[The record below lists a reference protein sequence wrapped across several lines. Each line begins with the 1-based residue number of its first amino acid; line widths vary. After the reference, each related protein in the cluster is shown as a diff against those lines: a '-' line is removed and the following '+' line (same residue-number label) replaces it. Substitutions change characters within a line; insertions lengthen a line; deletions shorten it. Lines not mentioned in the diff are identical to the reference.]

1 MKNIKYTLLVIIAIL
16 PIFVCAMEQSLPEET
31 WQKQICPYLEL
42 PSIVALQSTCSLF
55 RNKLGFK
62 LVISP
67 EYARQLSYNS
77 YVFTEFL
84 YVVANKDDQSDEK
97 LFTLLW
103 ENQLEESKEGLIP
116 RNKLPDT
123 IKPFE
128 CFNIE
133 KFKSLSQNNQTII
146 LSDLSD
152 RCFHCIKENDIKAIK
167 VFLLSPLKDD
177 LDRVNKKEESLL
189 EKSCHCSDSTILQLL
204 LDNGVS
210 LMHPHKKHYN
220 IFYYLC
226 ATPGTH
232 PYDKLAVIIKHYV
245 NNDLDIIKNM
255 INQKDEYCIYTP
267 LYGLIFQ
274 FSCCHARLKG
284 RPKIDDVLKI
294 IGMFKKHGLDSTI
307 KIGYEEKESVFEM
320 LERLKPC
327 ILCVQTY
334 CCTKENIE
342 KIKQELEK

>member
-1 MKNIKYTLLVIIAIL
+1 MKNIKYALLVTIAIL

-31 WQKQICPYLEL
+31 WQKQICPYLGL
-42 PSIVALQSTCSLF
+42 SSIVALQSTCSLF
-55 RNKLGFK
+55 RNKLDFK

-67 EYARQLSYNS
+67 EYANKLSYNS

-116 RNKLPDT
+116 HNKLPAE

-133 KFKSLSQNNQTII
+133 KFKSLFQSYQTII

-177 LDRVNKKEESLL
+177 LNRVNKKEESLL

-204 LDNGVS
+204 LDHEAS
-210 LMHPHKKHYN
+210 LMHPHKEHYN
-220 IFYYLC
+220 IFHYLC
-226 ATPGTH
+226 ETPGT
-232 PYDKLAVIIKHYV
+232 DSQNKLAVIIKHCV
-245 NNDLDIIKNM
+245 NNYPAIIKNM
-255 INQKDEYCIYTP
+255 INQKDEYYGYTP
-267 LYGLIFQ
+267 LYQLILM
-274 FSCCHARLKG
+274 FSCCYERVKG
-284 RPKIDDVLKI
+284 RSNIDAVLDI
-294 IGMFKKHGLDSTI
+294 IRMFKAHGLDSTI
-307 KIGYEEKESVFEM
+307 KISYGGKESVFEM
-320 LERLKPC
+320 LERLAPC
-327 ILCVQTY
+327 TY
-334 CCTKENIE
+334 STNEKCCTKENI
-342 KIKQELEK
+342 